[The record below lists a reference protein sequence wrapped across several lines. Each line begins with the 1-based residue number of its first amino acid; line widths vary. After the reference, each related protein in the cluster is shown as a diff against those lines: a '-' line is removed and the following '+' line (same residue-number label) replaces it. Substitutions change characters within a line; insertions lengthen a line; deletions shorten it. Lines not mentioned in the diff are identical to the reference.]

1 VAGYKSLFA
10 FWSGGAGSVTPT
22 TTAGKRSMLAPWI
35 GGAAALPA
43 SSTAGYRSM
52 LAFWSGG
59 AFGYEAPVNEV
70 IWTQGAH
77 GGGGASN
84 GQPVELHDWRSIN
97 DLFKTDKQEAIQAA
111 RARQLAEDDIIL
123 SAIMSAVTEDLI

>member
-1 VAGYKSLFA
+1 MSTRSRLLRGVGY
-10 FWSGGAGSVTPT
+10 
-22 TTAGKRSMLAPWI
+22 
-35 GGAAALPA
+35 
-43 SSTAGYRSM
+43 
-52 LAFWSGG
+52 G
-59 AFGYEAPVNEV
+59 AFALATLGMLDTTPAPVNEV

-111 RARQLAEDDIIL
+111 RARQLAEDDIML